1 MVTGGVFEEV
11 RRTAH
16 RHLEGDPPDCAGPGG
31 GATGRD
37 VCFGSPDEQRPE
49 LGMIYLD
56 LGLYW
61 ERVTGIEPAA
71 PTIVGMGPHRPALSG
86 RVAVEDIGVAMRLLS
101 LLAAAGLVA
110 GGAVAAAP
118 AASAAG
124 TCSMYVPSRFSIGQ
138 PFREITVPEGPNCAA
153 AGVVD
158 AYWLAY
164 RAGSTDPV
172 NGADYVDKARSTT
185 VVLVDAMPIGRWTW
199 QPDGAW

>member
-71 PTIVGMGPHRPALSG
+71 PVFVGCSVGSRSWAWVRTAQLYLVGSRLKTSELPCVCCPCSPPPGWSPVARSPPRRPPQLP
-86 RVAVEDIGVAMRLLS
+86 V
-101 LLAAAGLVA
+101 
-110 GGAVAAAP
+110 P
-118 AASAAG
+118 AACTS
-124 TCSMYVPSRFSIGQ
+124 P
-138 PFREITVPEGPNCAA
+138 
-153 AGVVD
+153 
-158 AYWLAY
+158 
-164 RAGSTDPV
+164 AGSRSASPS
-172 NGADYVDKARSTT
+172 ARSPFPRAPTAPPRVSSTPTGSRT
-185 VVLVDAMPIGRWTW
+185 VRAALIR
-199 QPDGAW
+199 